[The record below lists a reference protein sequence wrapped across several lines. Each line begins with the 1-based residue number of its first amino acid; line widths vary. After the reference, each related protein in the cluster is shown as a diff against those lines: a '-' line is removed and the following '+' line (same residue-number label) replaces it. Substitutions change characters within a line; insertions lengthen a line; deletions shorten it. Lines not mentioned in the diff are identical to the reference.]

1 MQNLG
6 VTAAIFALLECWRPL
21 YFLTDDNLDGTLPML
36 AGVGRRLMHG
46 ESPFVSD
53 HLFGGHYDLLRD
65 SSCSCWHPLYL
76 VASILTGTPL
86 RFCVIDA
93 SALCFLLLAAAG
105 FVCLADF
112 LRRENNLPLSDAR
125 LTLCAQSFTYS
136 MLVLCAG
143 SSWIAILA
151 NNSALPWLAL
161 GMLQTQWRRGLTLT
175 TLFSLHQ
182 ILGGHAGV
190 TVSSSIFLTLFA
202 LGVACSRRSAAPLL
216 LWFGGCAL
224 AALLLSP
231 LLIPMSQGFAASG
244 RAVGLNAAF
253 MDRYSFPL
261 LLLPFSY
268 FLGIFSWRLGIP
280 YEFGFC
286 PPWYAAAFASC
297 AAAWII
303 VPALASPTRRPAL
316 ELLSLGL
323 VGFAVLLVIRP
334 AWLGEILTHIPVL
347 RSLRWPFREIL
358 QLQFFLHLFL
368 ILRSLGGPPPFQRV
382 TIVLGMA
389 LFICPLFF
397 LPAPSF
403 HVMELDRHLLFSG
416 ASPRYWEKVKS
427 LLKPGEVI
435 VPVMNPDL
443 GMMDRYDA
451 PYSLIGAYNYPE
463 LFEVTAATGYTL
475 TVPRDKAYLKTES
488 NLNNGIYAPSQE
500 AEILRER
507 SNVRFITLES
517 VTPLRVTLSSPDGP
531 IDLTP
536 FLQGP

>member
-1 MQNLG
+1 M
-6 VTAAIFALLECWRPL
+6 TAAIFALLECWRP
-21 YFLTDDNLDGTLPML
+21 YFFLTDDSLDGTFPVL
-36 AGVGRRLMHG
+36 AGIGRRLIHG
-46 ESPFVSD
+46 ESPFYSD

-76 VASILTGTPL
+76 AAALLANTPF
-86 RFCVIDA
+86 RFCAIDA
-93 SALCFLLLAAAG
+93 CALCFLLLASAG
-105 FVCLADF
+105 FACLADF
-112 LRRENNLPLSDAR
+112 LRRESNLPLSDAR

-143 SSWIAILA
+143 SSWLTVLA

-161 GMLQTQWRRGLTLT
+161 GILHTHWRRGLALT

-182 ILGGHAGV
+182 FLGGHPGV

-202 LGVACSRRSAAPLL
+202 LGVACQRRRISPLL
-216 LWFGGCAL
+216 LWLGGSML
-224 AALLLSP
+224 AALILSP
-231 LLIPMSQGFAASG
+231 LLIPMAQGFAASG
-244 RAVGLNAAF
+244 RAAGLDVAN
-253 MDRYSFPL
+253 MDRFSFPL

-280 YEFGFC
+280 YQFGFC

-297 AAAWII
+297 AAAWVI
-303 VPALASPTRRPAL
+303 VPALVSRVRWRAL
-316 ELLSLGL
+316 EMLSLGL

-334 AWLGEILTHIPVL
+334 TWLGEILAHIPVL

-368 ILRSLGGPPPFQRV
+368 ILRPLGGPKPFQRV

-403 HVMELDRHLLFSG
+403 RLMELDRHLLFSG
-416 ASPRYWEKVKS
+416 AAPRYWQKVRG

-435 VPVMNPDL
+435 VPVMNPGL
-443 GMMDRYDA
+443 SAMDRYDA
-451 PYSLIGAYNYPE
+451 PFSLIGAYNYPE

-475 TVPRDKAYLKTES
+475 TVPRDQTYLKTES
-488 NLNNGIYAPSQE
+488 NLNSGIYAPSQE
-500 AEILRER
+500 ADILKER
-507 SNVRFITLES
+507 TNVRFITVES
-517 VTPLRVTLSSPDGP
+517 VTPLRITLSSPDGL
-531 IDLTP
+531 IDVTP
-536 FLQGP
+536 FLRGP